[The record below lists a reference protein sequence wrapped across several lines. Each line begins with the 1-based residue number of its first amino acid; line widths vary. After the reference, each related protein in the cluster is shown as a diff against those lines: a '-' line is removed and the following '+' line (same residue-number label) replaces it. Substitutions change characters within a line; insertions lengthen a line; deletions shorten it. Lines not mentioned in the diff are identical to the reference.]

1 MTRTPA
7 GNSRFRAVI
16 GTAAVAAVL
25 LTGCS
30 GGGSGSDSGSEG
42 GTEASE
48 ENPVTIRF
56 SWWGSDTRAAL
67 TEEAIAGFEEMH
79 PEIDVEPEPSAFDGY
94 FDRLAT
100 STAAGDAPDVI
111 TLGGAY
117 PLEYAAR
124 NALLPLSD
132 VSEELDTSKF
142 APSIL
147 TNATYEDELYGLPT
161 GANTISLVAN
171 PRIFEEAGVPL
182 PDDDTWT
189 WDDFVDIANEI
200 SEKAPEDVYGYESQP
215 DDMDRVFIAQRGEP
229 MYSEDGKL
237 DVNASTME
245 EYWEMITELRD
256 GGGMPSAELTS
267 EVVAAAPEQTLMG
280 QGRSAMVP
288 AYSNQLATLAGA
300 SGDELVLLKFPGESE
315 YERPGMTLL
324 PSQYFTIS
332 AATEHPKESAM
343 LIDYLLNSTEAGEIL
358 LTDRGMPANPDI
370 RSAISD
376 KLDAS
381 QQAELEFID
390 DIDASAGEGL
400 PPQPAG
406 AGIHNDLT
414 IRLESDVLF
423 DRLTPAEA
431 AQQWVD
437 ELTNAIGS
445 V

>member
-1 MTRTPA
+1 MRRTHA
-7 GNSRFRAVI
+7 GNSRFRTVI
-16 GTAAVAAVL
+16 GTAAVAALL

-30 GGGSGSDSGSEG
+30 GGSGG
-42 GTEASE
+42 GDGGEASE
-48 ENPVTIRF
+48 DNPVTIRF

-67 TEEAIAGFEEMH
+67 TEEAIAGFEAMH
-79 PEIDVEPEPSAFDGY
+79 PEINVEPEPSAFDGY

-132 VSEELDTSKF
+132 VSEQLDTSKF
-142 APSIL
+142 DDAIL
-147 TNATYEDELYGLPT
+147 SNATYEDNLYGLPT

-182 PDDDTWT
+182 PDDDEWT
-189 WDDFVDIANEI
+189 WDEFVDISNEI
-200 SEKAPEDVYGYESQP
+200 SANTPDGVFGYESQP
-215 DDMDRVFIAQRGEP
+215 DDMDRVYIAQRGEP

-245 EYWEMITELRD
+245 EYWEMIVELRD

-300 SGDELVLLKFPGESE
+300 SGDELVLLKFPGETE

-324 PSQYFTIS
+324 PSQYFTIG
-332 AATEHPKESAM
+332 AGTEHPEESAM
-343 LIDYLLNSTEAGEIL
+343 LIDYLLNSTEAGEIM
-358 LTDRGMPANPDI
+358 LTDRGMPANADI

-390 DIDASAGEGL
+390 DVAAKAGEGL

-423 DRLTPAEA
+423 DRLSPAEA

-437 ELTNAIGS
+437 ELASAIGT